1 MESLEISYKINSTAN
16 IVRCCTTI
24 EHIRHKLSHLDLQK
38 YAAIMKEV
46 YYQNEKKL
54 VVFSLI
60 LSFTGTL
67 VLPGSLNITD
77 PSKPIPTIPMSTTN
91 SHGEGGW

>member
-1 MESLEISYKINSTAN
+1 
-16 IVRCCTTI
+16 
-24 EHIRHKLSHLDLQK
+24 
-38 YAAIMKEV
+38 MK
-46 YYQNEKKL
+46 KKL